1 MNISYYSYAVTL
13 RYQLQ
18 NQKQFYYGVR
28 MMSRFSDKTSF
39 SLFYQSNYMPEDYYT
54 DRNLFELLFHQQL
67 FRGHEFDL
75 SARYNLQR
83 GEM

>member
-1 MNISYYSYAVTL
+1 
-13 RYQLQ
+13 
-18 NQKQFYYGVR
+18 
-28 MMSRFSDKTSF
+28 
-39 SLFYQSNYMPEDYYT
+39 MPEDYYT